1 MIVRRRMSL
10 FPANPHECNEQDE
23 GSGYRIEKNEKRSSG
38 LTRFVSNM
46 RLVVGANNA

>member
-1 MIVRRRMSL
+1 MLRRRMSL
-10 FPANPHECNEQDE
+10 FPRTPTNANEQDE
-23 GSGYRIEKNEKRSSG
+23 GSGYRIENNEKRSSE